1 MRYLLDTHV
10 FIWAMENKKRLP
22 ESIKNE
28 IINPDNTIFVS
39 VATIWEI
46 IIKSAK
52 KKLKA
57 PKDIK
62 SDIASSNFQTIS
74 IDVEHVLEVKK
85 LPLYHNDPFDRI
97 LIAQAR
103 TENLTLITSDEKIW
117 KYELSLIKA

>member
-28 IINPDNTIFVS
+28 IINPSNTIFVS
-39 VATIWEI
+39 VATVWEL

-62 SDIASSNFQTIS
+62 GDIAASNFQLLS
-74 IDVEHVLEVKK
+74 IEIEHVLNVRK
-85 LPLYHNDPFDRI
+85 LPDIHKDPFDRI
-97 LIAQAR
+97 LITQAKV
-103 TENLTLITSDEKIW
+103 EKLTLITSDPKIW
-117 KYELSLIKA
+117 KYKIPSIKA